1 MVPPNKVRAL
11 EDPKKCRVVIRPDG
25 TLMTYDGQHLL
36 DTTSGGNES
45 DDSTDV
51 AIEEGTTRYLIV
63 FEAGQPVLYASQL
76 HKGEGRLDLYPT
88 LTSHAQI
95 GGNIVG
101 AGDMTIKA
109 GRVIALTNK
118 SGTWLPRGPHL
129 VATLRW
135 LVLVN
140 IISAD
145 AVYNG
150 TVKVEQFIK
159 NESDDGQNPDD
170 GDLYRI
176 LGEALRGKLI

>member
-1 MVPPNKVRAL
+1 MVEDLLILARADEHSL
-11 EDPKKCRVVIRPDG
+11 R
-25 TLMTYDGQHLL
+25 LA
-36 DTTSGGNES
+36 NEP
-45 DDSTDV
+45 
-51 AIEEGTTRYLIV
+51 L
-63 FEAGQPVLYASQL
+63 
-76 HKGEGRLDLYPT
+76 
-88 LTSHAQI
+88 
-95 GGNIVG
+95 
-101 AGDMTIKA
+101 DMTITA